1 MVYNNSVYIV
11 TYNLQNVKSKAVK
24 SKAKDLRIFMC
35 KTGKFGG
42 EKGKLKRR
50 WTKAIG
56 FEPTATG

>member
-1 MVYNNSVYIV
+1 MSNRKLSI
-11 TYNLQNVKSKAVK
+11 SKAVK

-42 EKGKLKRR
+42 EKGKLKRK